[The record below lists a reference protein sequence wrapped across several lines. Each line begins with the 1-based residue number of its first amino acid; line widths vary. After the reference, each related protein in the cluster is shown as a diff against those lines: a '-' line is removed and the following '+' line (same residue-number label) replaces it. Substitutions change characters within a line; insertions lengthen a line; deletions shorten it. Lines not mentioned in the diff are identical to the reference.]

1 MNLLLLCTQ
10 FALSCALIAIAKH
23 LLHNI
28 RNLPPTPFPSLPIL
42 GHFHLLRKPIH
53 RCLSKISDRY
63 GPIVLLNFGY
73 RKVLVISSPEL
84 AEECFTKNDVVFA
97 NRPRFLAG
105 KIVGSNYTNIVWA
118 PYGDHWRNL
127 RRISALEILSA
138 HRLQTLSAVRSD
150 EVNFLIRRILKAS
163 KMNQPV
169 EMESAFFE
177 VMMNAMM
184 RMISGKRFYGE
195 EVEDSEEARRFREI
209 SKETLEIALSNDV
222 GEFLPMIRWF
232 DGREKKLWALKIK
245 RDLFYQ
251 NLIDQNRKLQVDTSL
266 ILSDKTKQNRNL
278 IQVLLSMQEKD
289 PAYYTDQ
296 FIIGLMQTL
305 LIAGTDTSTGT
316 MQWALSLLLNHPQV
330 LEKAQAEIDNHVGS
344 GRLINES
351 DLGRLPYLRSII
363 LETLRMY
370 PPSPIIVPHESSD
383 DCTVGGY
390 HIPRGT
396 ILFVNIWSIQNSPM
410 IWADPRTFNP
420 ERFLGVEGARD
431 GFKFMPFGSGR
442 RACPGEG
449 LAIRMIAFVLGSII
463 QCFDWERNHEKSVD
477 MSEGLGFLLSKAQPL
492 QAKCKPR
499 PIMSKILAQV

>member
-23 LLHNI
+23 LLHKI

-63 GPIVLLNFGY
+63 GPIVLLHFGY

-105 KIVGSNYTNIVWA
+105 KIIGSNCTNIVWA

-138 HRLQTLSAVRSD
+138 HRLRTLSAVRSD
-150 EVNFLIRRILKAS
+150 EVNFLIRRLLKAS
-163 KMNQPV
+163 KMNQTV
-169 EMESAFFE
+169 DMKSAFFE
-177 VMMNAMM
+177 VMMNAVM
-184 RMISGKRFYGE
+184 RMISAKRFYGE

-209 SKETLEIALSNDV
+209 QKETLEISLSNNV

-232 DGREKKLWALKIK
+232 DGSEKKLWALKIK

-251 NLIDQNRKLQVDTSL
+251 NLIDQNRKLQIDTS
-266 ILSDKTKQNRNL
+266 LSDKTKQNRNL
-278 IQVLLSMQEKD
+278 IQVLLSMQETD

-296 FIIGLMQTL
+296 FIMGLLQAL
-305 LIAGTDTSTGT
+305 FIAGTDTSTGT
-316 MQWALSLLLNHPQV
+316 MEWALSLLLNHPQV
-330 LEKAQAEIDNHVGS
+330 LKKARTEIDNIVGS
-344 GRLINES
+344 GRLIDET
-351 DLGRLPYLRSII
+351 DLGGLPYLRSII

-370 PPSPIIVPHESSD
+370 PITPIITPHESSN

-390 HIPRGT
+390 HVPRGT
-396 ILFVNIWSIQNSPM
+396 ILFVNIWSIQNNPKF
-410 IWADPRTFNP
+410 WADPRTFNP
-420 ERFLGVEGARD
+420 ERFLGVEGGRD

-442 RACPGEG
+442 RGCPGEG
-449 LAIRMIAFVLGSII
+449 FAILMIALVLGSII
-463 QCFDWERNHEKSVD
+463 QCFDWERNHENLID
-477 MSEGLGFLLSKAQPL
+477 MSEGIGFLLSKAQPL

-499 PIMSKILAQV
+499 PIMSKILSQV